1 VSTNPTTPAIHHV
14 QIAIPTGGEEAA
26 RAFYVLLVGLAEV
39 PKPATLAARGGLW
52 LDGGSI
58 GLHLGIDP
66 GFKPATKAHVAFSV
80 ERLEGLRE
88 QLAMAGYPI
97 VEDEELPGFERF
109 YTVDP
114 FGNRVE
120 FLHPVGKT

>member
-1 VSTNPTTPAIHHV
+1 MLTSPTTPAIHHV
-14 QIAIPTGGEEAA
+14 QIAIPAGGEAVA
-26 RAFYVLLVGLAEV
+26 RSFYVLLVGLAEV

-58 GLHLGIDP
+58 GLHLGINP
-66 GFKPATKAHVAFSV
+66 GFRPATKAHVAFTV

-88 QLAMAGYPI
+88 RLAMAGYPI
-97 VEDEELPGFERF
+97 VEDEDLLDFERF

-120 FLHPVGKT
+120 FLRPVGKG